1 MPAQSA
7 REAAEPIAA
16 EAKVALRASGFIQH
30 SDNLC
35 SECLISLHN
44 D

>member
-16 EAKVALRASGFIQH
+16 EAKVALRASGFIQKGCTAQH
-30 SDNLC
+30 GSVRG
-35 SECLISLHN
+35 
-44 D
+44 